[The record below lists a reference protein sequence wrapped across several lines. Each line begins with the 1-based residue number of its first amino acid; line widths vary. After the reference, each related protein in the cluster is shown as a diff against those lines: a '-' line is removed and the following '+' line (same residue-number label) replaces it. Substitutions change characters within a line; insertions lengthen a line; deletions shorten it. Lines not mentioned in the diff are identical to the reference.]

1 VPKLSFGFHTW
12 NGSITKSGLGRL
24 RGQLAKPERVL
35 DLTIGG
41 SAEESIHVDLDSQ
54 KRAALRAGEK
64 TLARASGT
72 VQRDHRL
79 AALRGLTKQQLH
91 KAVQEREHRPKVQSR
106 VRRKSVSRTR

>member
-1 VPKLSFGFHTW
+1 MPKLSFGFRRW
-12 NGSITKSGLGRL
+12 KGPITKSGLEHL

-64 TLARASGT
+64 KLARASST

-79 AALRGLTKQQLH
+79 AALHGLTRQQLR
-91 KAVQEREHRPKVQSR
+91 KAVQEREHRPTVQSR
-106 VRRKSVSRTR
+106 VRSKSVSRTR